1 MTEQQQWYGELT
13 MDNRKKQQG
22 FSLIEIMV
30 VVVILGILS
39 SYVVLNIMDK
49 PDQARQVAAKN
60 DIRTIMSA
68 LKLYKLDNSVYPSSD
83 QGLQALIDKP
93 STGKAPRNWKKGGY
107 LEKLPKD
114 PWGGAYQYLSPG
126 LQGGSFDVFSYGA
139 DGEPGGEDWNKDIGN
154 WNLDE
159 I

>member
-1 MTEQQQWYGELT
+1 M
-13 MDNRKKQQG
+13 NKRSKQQG

-60 DIRTIMSA
+60 DIRTIISA
-68 LKLYKLDNSVYPSSD
+68 LKLYKLDNSVYPGSD
-83 QGLQALIDKP
+83 QGLQALITKP

-114 PWGGAYQYLSPG
+114 PWGGEYQYLSPG
-126 LQGGSFDVFSYGA
+126 LQGGNFDIFTYGA
-139 DGEPGGEDWNKDIGN
+139 DGEPGGEDWNMDIGN
-154 WNLDE
+154 WNMDE

>member
-13 MDNRKKQQG
+13 MDNRKRQQG

-68 LKLYKLDNSVYPSSD
+68 LKLYKLDSMLVRAAEAQERELENWVKTFTAILEP
-83 QGLQALIDKP
+83 LLI
-93 STGKAPRNWKKGGY
+93 
-107 LEKLPKD
+107 
-114 PWGGAYQYLSPG
+114 
-126 LQGGSFDVFSYGA
+126 
-139 DGEPGGEDWNKDIGN
+139 IGMGVMVLLIVLAIMMPIFEMN
-154 WNLDE
+154 QLVK
-159 I
+159 

>member
-1 MTEQQQWYGELT
+1 MELNS
-13 MDNRKKQQG
+13 DKFRNNQSFGAARQSG

-49 PDQARQVAAKN
+49 PDQARQIAAKN
-60 DIRTIMSA
+60 DISTIMSA
-68 LKLYKLDNSVYPSSD
+68 LKLYKLDNSTYPSTE
-83 QGLQALIDKP
+83 QGLMALVQRP
-93 STGKAPRNWKKGGY
+93 SAGRVPNNWKKGGY

-114 PWGGAYQYLSPG
+114 PWGGEYQYLSPG
-126 LQGGSFDVFSYGA
+126 VRGTDFDLFSYGA
-139 DGEPGGEDWNKDIGN
+139 DGQPGGEDWDRDIGN